1 MLRISV
7 DFLESSARYRA
18 LNIRRRRQPRRVFHS
33 FLMNAKN
40 IRNIAIIAHVD
51 HGKTTLVDCLLQQSG
66 TYRENQQVQERA
78 MDSMDL
84 EREKGITIKAKNLAV
99 KWINP
104 KDGEEYTINI
114 VDTPGHAD
122 FGAEVERVMK
132 MVDGV
137 LLLTDAVGGPQA
149 QTRWVLRKALDQGL
163 KTICVVNKV
172 DRDTSRPEWVHDKV
186 LELFLDLDADED
198 QFNAPFLYASAKMG
212 FADREVDGPR
222 ENMLDLFETI
232 VDRIP
237 APVIEEGEFRMLAS
251 NIDWDDYVGRM
262 AIGRVLSGEI
272 KVGQTIF
279 ALRKDG
285 KKDRVKVTKM
295 KSFSGAGDTDDVT
308 EAVAGDIVGLAGFDD
323 VDIGDTLAA
332 TADAEALPFVEIDP
346 ATVQMEFSVNSGP
359 LAGKDGKKVTSR
371 QIRERLIR
379 ETQSNI
385 SISVEDTDDGTR
397 FLVNARGSMQIA
409 VLVETMRREGF
420 ELLVSRPTVLYK
432 TIDGKQ
438 HEPFEQVWVEVPE
451 EHLGGVMENLSKR
464 KGKVTNMEHHN
475 SGVTVEAE
483 ISTRGLIGFESDL
496 VTMTSGHGVMS
507 HSFLEYR
514 SHCGEIV
521 TRLTGTLVSMEQ
533 GKTMPYALDM
543 IQTRGKLFVGPGE
556 EVYAGMIVGENPR
569 KEDMPV
575 NPAKAKQLDNM
586 RSSGTDKSIQL
597 SPPIKFSLER
607 AIEYIAPDELVEI
620 TPQFLRMRKR
630 ILDEN
635 VRRKMARA
643 AKK

>member
-1 MLRISV
+1 L
-7 DFLESSARYRA
+7 
-18 LNIRRRRQPRRVFHS
+18 
-33 FLMNAKN
+33 NAKN

-51 HGKTTLVDCLLQQSG
+51 HGKTTLVDCLLHQSG
-66 TYRENQQVQERA
+66 TYRENQQVEERA

-99 KWINP
+99 NWTDP
-104 KDGEEYTINI
+104 KDGETYTINI

-149 QTRWVLRKALDQGL
+149 QTRWVLRKALEAGL
-163 KTICVVNKV
+163 KTICVINKV
-172 DRDTSRPEWVHDKV
+172 DRETARPEWVHDKV
-186 LELFLDLDADED
+186 LELFLDLDANED
-198 QFNAPFLYASAKMG
+198 QFNAPFLFASAIQG

-232 VDRIP
+232 IERIP
-237 APVIEEGEFRMLAS
+237 PPEIEAGDFRMLVS
-251 NIDWDDYVGRM
+251 NIDWDAYVGRM
-262 AIGRVLSGEI
+262 AIGRLLSGDV
-272 KVGQTIF
+272 KVGQNIY

-285 KKDRVKVTKM
+285 RRERVKVTKM
-295 KSFSGAGDTDDVT
+295 KSFSGAGNTDDVPGAT
-308 EAVAGDIVGLAGFDD
+308 AGDIVGLAGFDE

-332 TADAEALPFVEIDP
+332 QQDAEPMPFVEIDP
-346 ATVQMEFSVNSGP
+346 ATVQMEFSVNNGP

-371 QIRERLIR
+371 QIRDRLIR

-397 FLVNARGSMQIA
+397 FLVNARGAMQIA

-420 ELLVSRPTVLYK
+420 EVLVSRPTVLYK
-432 TIDGKQ
+432 EVDGSR

-475 SGVTVEAE
+475 AGVTVEAE

-514 SHCGEIV
+514 PFCGEIV
-521 TRLTGTLVSMEQ
+521 TRQTGTLVSMEQ
-533 GKTMPYALDM
+533 GKAMPYALDM
-543 IQTRGKLFVGPGE
+543 VQNRGKLFVGPGV

-586 RSSGTDKSIQL
+586 RASGSDKGIQL
-597 SPPIKFSLER
+597 APPLEFSLER
-607 AIEYIAPDELVEI
+607 AIEYIAPDELVEA
-620 TPQFLRMRKR
+620 TPHFLRMRKR
-630 ILDEN
+630 ILDANE
-635 VRRKMARA
+635 RRKL
-643 AKK
+643 AKSGKA

>member
-1 MLRISV
+1 M
-7 DFLESSARYRA
+7 DAR
-18 LNIRRRRQPRRVFHS
+18 
-33 FLMNAKN
+33 N

-51 HGKTTLVDCLLQQSG
+51 HGKTTLVDCLLAQSG
-66 TYRENQQVQERA
+66 TYRENERVQERA

-99 KWINP
+99 KWTNP
-104 KDGEEYTINI
+104 EDGEVFTINI

-163 KTICVVNKV
+163 KTICVINKV
-172 DRDTSRPEWVHDKV
+172 DRDSARPDWVHDKV

-212 FADREVDGPR
+212 FADNSVNGPR
-222 ENMLDLFETI
+222 ENMADLFKTI
-232 VDRIP
+232 VERIP
-237 APVIEEGEFRMLAS
+237 APTIEKGDFRMLVS

-272 KVGQTIF
+272 KVGQTIY

-285 KKDRVKVTKM
+285 KRDRVKVTKM
-295 KSFSGAGDTDDVT
+295 KSFSGAGNTDDVID
-308 EAVAGDIVGLAGFDD
+308 AVAGDIVGLAGFDD

-332 TADAEALPFVEIDP
+332 QQDAESMPFVEIDP
-346 ATVQMEFSVNSGP
+346 ATIQMEFSVNNGP

-385 SISVEDTDDGTR
+385 SISIEDTEDGTR
-397 FLVNARGSMQIA
+397 FLVNARGAMQIA

-432 TIDGKQ
+432 EIEGTRC
-438 HEPFEQVWVEVPE
+438 EPFEQVWVEVPE
-451 EHLGGVMENLSKR
+451 EQLGGVMENLAKR

-475 SGVTVEAE
+475 AGVTVEAE
-483 ISTRGLIGFESDL
+483 VPTRGLIGFESDL

-507 HSFLEYR
+507 HSFLDYR
-514 SHCGEIV
+514 PHCGEIV

-543 IQTRGKLFVGPGE
+543 IQNRGKLFVSAGE

-569 KEDMPV
+569 IEDMPV

-586 RSSGTDKSIQL
+586 RASGSDKGIQL
-597 SPPIKFSLER
+597 APPVKFSLER
-607 AIEYIAPDELVEI
+607 AIEYIAPDELVEA

-630 ILDEN
+630 ELDEN
-635 VRRKMARA
+635 KRRKL
-643 AKK
+643 AKAGKS

>member
-1 MLRISV
+1 M
-7 DFLESSARYRA
+7 D
-18 LNIRRRRQPRRVFHS
+18 
-33 FLMNAKN
+33 AKN

-51 HGKTTLVDCLLQQSG
+51 HGKTTLVDCLLAQSG
-66 TYRENQQVQERA
+66 TYRENERVQERA

-99 KWINP
+99 KWTNP
-104 KDGEEYTINI
+104 KDGEVYTINI

-163 KTICVVNKV
+163 KTICVINKV
-172 DRDTSRPEWVHDKV
+172 DRDSARPDWVHDKV

-212 FADREVDGPR
+212 FADSSVNGPR
-222 ENMLDLFETI
+222 ENMTDLFNTI
-232 VDRIP
+232 VERIP
-237 APVIEEGEFRMLAS
+237 APTIENGNFRMLVS

-272 KVGQTIF
+272 KVGQKIY

-285 KKDRVKVTKM
+285 KRDQVKVTKM
-295 KSFSGAGDTDDVT
+295 KSFSGAGNTDDVIC
-308 EAVAGDIVGLAGFDD
+308 AVAGDIVGLAGFDD

-332 TADAEALPFVEIDP
+332 DQDAEYMPFVEIDP
-346 ATVQMEFSVNSGP
+346 ATIQMEFSVNNGP

-385 SISVEDTDDGTR
+385 SISIEDTEDGTK
-397 FLVNARGSMQIA
+397 FLVNARGAMQIA

-432 TIDGKQ
+432 EIDGARC
-438 HEPFEQVWVEVPE
+438 EPFEQVWVEVSE
-451 EHLGGVMENLSKR
+451 EKLGGVMENLAKR
-464 KGKVTNMEHHN
+464 KGKVTNIEHHN
-475 SGVTVEAE
+475 AGVTVEAE
-483 ISTRGLIGFESDL
+483 VPTRGLIGFESDL

-514 SHCGEIV
+514 LHCGEIV

-543 IQTRGKLFVGPGE
+543 IQNRGKLFVGSGE

-569 KEDMPV
+569 VEDMPV
-575 NPAKAKQLDNM
+575 NPTKAKQLDNM
-586 RSSGTDKSIQL
+586 RASGSDKGIQL
-597 SPPIKFSLER
+597 APPVKFSLER
-607 AIEYIAPDELVEI
+607 AIEYIAPDELVEA

-630 ILDEN
+630 ELDEN
-635 VRRKMARA
+635 KRRKL
-643 AKK
+643 AKSEKCLKDQN

>member
-1 MLRISV
+1 M
-7 DFLESSARYRA
+7 DAR
-18 LNIRRRRQPRRVFHS
+18 
-33 FLMNAKN
+33 N

-51 HGKTTLVDCLLQQSG
+51 HGKTTLVDCLLAQSG
-66 TYRENQQVQERA
+66 TYRENERVQERA

-99 KWINP
+99 KWTNP
-104 KDGEEYTINI
+104 EDSEVYTINI

-163 KTICVVNKV
+163 KTICVINKV
-172 DRDTSRPEWVHDKV
+172 DRDSARPDWVHDKV

-212 FADREVDGPR
+212 FADNSVNGPR
-222 ENMLDLFETI
+222 ENMADLFKTI
-232 VDRIP
+232 VERIP
-237 APVIEEGEFRMLAS
+237 APTIEKGDFRMLVS

-272 KVGQTIF
+272 KVGQTIY

-285 KKDRVKVTKM
+285 KRDRVKVTKM
-295 KSFSGAGDTDDVT
+295 KSFSGAGNTDDVID
-308 EAVAGDIVGLAGFDD
+308 AVAGDIVGLAGFDD

-332 TADAEALPFVEIDP
+332 QQDAESMPFVEIDP
-346 ATVQMEFSVNSGP
+346 ATIQMEFSVNNGP

-385 SISVEDTDDGTR
+385 SISIEDTEDGTR
-397 FLVNARGSMQIA
+397 FLVNARGAMQIA

-432 TIDGKQ
+432 EIEGTRC
-438 HEPFEQVWVEVPE
+438 EPFEQVWVEVPE
-451 EHLGGVMENLSKR
+451 EQLGGVMENLAKR

-475 SGVTVEAE
+475 AGVTVEAE
-483 ISTRGLIGFESDL
+483 VPTRGLIGFESDL

-507 HSFLEYR
+507 HSFLDYR
-514 SHCGEIV
+514 PHCGEIV

-543 IQTRGKLFVGPGE
+543 IQNRGKLFVSAGE

-569 KEDMPV
+569 IEDMPV

-586 RSSGTDKSIQL
+586 RASGSDKGIQL
-597 SPPIKFSLER
+597 APPVKFSLER
-607 AIEYIAPDELVEI
+607 AIEYIAPDELVEA

-630 ILDEN
+630 ELDEN
-635 VRRKMARA
+635 KRRKL
-643 AKK
+643 AKAGKS

>member
-1 MLRISV
+1 
-7 DFLESSARYRA
+7 
-18 LNIRRRRQPRRVFHS
+18 
-33 FLMNAKN
+33 
-40 IRNIAIIAHVD
+40 
-51 HGKTTLVDCLLQQSG
+51 
-66 TYRENQQVQERA
+66 
-78 MDSMDL
+78 MDL

-99 KWINP
+99 KWTNP
-104 KDGEEYTINI
+104 EDGEVYTINI

-163 KTICVVNKV
+163 KTICVINKV
-172 DRDTSRPEWVHDKV
+172 DRDSARPDWVHDKV

-212 FADREVDGPR
+212 FADNSVNGPR
-222 ENMLDLFETI
+222 ENMADLFKTI
-232 VDRIP
+232 VERIP
-237 APVIEEGEFRMLAS
+237 APTIEKGDFRMLVS

-272 KVGQTIF
+272 KVGQTIY

-285 KKDRVKVTKM
+285 KRDRVKVTKM
-295 KSFSGAGDTDDVT
+295 KSFSGAGNTDDVID
-308 EAVAGDIVGLAGFDD
+308 AVAGDIVGLAGFDD

-332 TADAEALPFVEIDP
+332 QQDAESMPFVEIDP
-346 ATVQMEFSVNSGP
+346 ATIQMEFSVNNGP

-385 SISVEDTDDGTR
+385 SISIEDTEDGTR
-397 FLVNARGSMQIA
+397 FLVNARGAMQIA

-432 TIDGKQ
+432 EIEGTRC
-438 HEPFEQVWVEVPE
+438 EPFEQVWVEVPE
-451 EHLGGVMENLSKR
+451 EQLGGVMENLAKR

-475 SGVTVEAE
+475 AGVTVEAE
-483 ISTRGLIGFESDL
+483 VPTRGLIGFESDL

-507 HSFLEYR
+507 HSFLDYR
-514 SHCGEIV
+514 PHCGEIV

-543 IQTRGKLFVGPGE
+543 IQNRGKLFVSSGE

-569 KEDMPV
+569 IEDMPV

-586 RSSGTDKSIQL
+586 RASGSDKGIQL
-597 SPPIKFSLER
+597 APPVKFSLER
-607 AIEYIAPDELVEI
+607 AIEYIAPDELVEA

-630 ILDEN
+630 ELDEN
-635 VRRKMARA
+635 KRRKL
-643 AKK
+643 AKAGKS

>member
-1 MLRISV
+1 
-7 DFLESSARYRA
+7 
-18 LNIRRRRQPRRVFHS
+18 
-33 FLMNAKN
+33 MNAKN

-51 HGKTTLVDCLLQQSG
+51 HGKTTLVDCLLAQSG
-66 TYRENQQVQERA
+66 AYRENQQVEERA

-99 KWINP
+99 KWTNP

-163 KTICVVNKV
+163 KTICVINKV
-172 DRDTSRPEWVHDKV
+172 DRDTSRPDWVHDKV

-212 FADREVDGPR
+212 FADREPNGPR
-222 ENMLDLFETI
+222 ENMLALFETI
-232 VDRIP
+232 VERIP
-237 APVIEEGEFRMLAS
+237 APTIEEGDFRMLVS

-262 AIGRVLSGEI
+262 AIGRVLSGEV
-272 KVGQTIF
+272 KVGQTIY
-279 ALRKDG
+279 ALRKNG
-285 KKDRVKVTKM
+285 SKDRVKVTKM
-295 KSFSGAGDTDDVT
+295 KSFSGLSTDDVT
-308 EAVAGDIVGLAGFDD
+308 EAVAGDIVGLAGFDE
-323 VDIGDTLAA
+323 VDIGNTLAA
-332 TADAEALPFVEIDP
+332 SPDAEAMPFVEIDP
-346 ATVQMEFSVNSGP
+346 ATVQMEFSVNNGP

-371 QIRERLIR
+371 QIRDRLIR

-385 SISVEDTDDGTR
+385 SISIEDTDDGTR
-397 FLVNARGSMQIA
+397 FLVNARGAMQIA

-420 ELLVSRPTVLYK
+420 EVLVSRPTVLYK

-438 HEPFEQVWVEVPE
+438 HEPFERVWVEIPE
-451 EHLGGVMENLSKR
+451 EQLGGVIENLSKR
-464 KGKVTNMEHHN
+464 KAKVTNMEHHN
-475 SGVTVEAE
+475 AGVTVEAE
-483 ISTRGLIGFESDL
+483 APTRGLIGFESDL

-514 SHCGEIV
+514 PHCGEIT
-521 TRLTGTLVSMEQ
+521 TRQTGTLVSMEL
-533 GKTMPYALDM
+533 GKAMPYALDM
-543 IQTRGKLFVGPGE
+543 IQNRGKLFVGPGE
-556 EVYAGMIVGENPR
+556 EVYGGMIVGENPR

-586 RSSGTDKSIQL
+586 RASGSDKGIQL
-597 SPPIKFSLER
+597 APPVKFSLER
-607 AIEYIAPDELVEI
+607 AIEYIANDELVEA
-620 TPQFLRMRKR
+620 TPNFLRMRKR
-630 ILDEN
+630 ELDEN
-635 VRRKMARA
+635 KRRKMAKA
-643 AKK
+643 AKA

>member
-1 MLRISV
+1 
-7 DFLESSARYRA
+7 
-18 LNIRRRRQPRRVFHS
+18 
-33 FLMNAKN
+33 MNAKN

-66 TYRENQQVQERA
+66 TYRENQKVQERA

-99 KWINP
+99 KWVNP
-104 KDGEEYTINI
+104 KDGEKYTINI

-212 FADREVDGPR
+212 FADLEVDGPR
-222 ENMLDLFETI
+222 ENMQDLFETI
-232 VDRIP
+232 VSRIP
-237 APVIEEGEFRMLAS
+237 APIIEEGEFRMLAS

-262 AIGRVLSGEI
+262 AIGRLLSGEVS
-272 KVGQTIF
+272 VGQTIF
-279 ALRKDG
+279 AHRKSG
-285 KKDRVKVTKM
+285 KIDRVKVTKM
-295 KSFSGAGDTDDVT
+295 KSFSGAGDTDDVSS
-308 EAVAGDIVGLAGFDD
+308 AVAGDIVGLAGFDD

-332 TADAEALPFVEIDP
+332 SKEAEALPFVEIDP
-346 ATVQMEFSVNSGP
+346 ATVQMEFSVNNGP
-359 LAGKDGKKVTSR
+359 LGGKDGKKITSR

-385 SISVEDTDDGTR
+385 SISIEDTDDGTR
-397 FLVNARGSMQIA
+397 FLVNARGAMQIA

-432 TIDGKQ
+432 EIDGTRC
-438 HEPFEQVWVEVPE
+438 EPFEQVWVEVPE
-451 EHLGGVMENLSKR
+451 EQLGSVMENLAKR

-483 ISTRGLIGFESDL
+483 VPTRGLIGFESDL

-514 SHCGEIV
+514 PHCGEIV

-533 GKTMPYALDM
+533 GKSMPYALDM
-543 IQTRGKLFVGPGE
+543 IQSRGKLFIGPSE

-569 KEDMPV
+569 TEDMPV

-607 AIEYIAPDELVEI
+607 AIEYIAPDELVEA

-630 ILDEN
+630 ELDEN
-635 VRRKMARA
+635 KRRKA
-643 AKK
+643 AKAAKA

>member
-1 MLRISV
+1 
-7 DFLESSARYRA
+7 
-18 LNIRRRRQPRRVFHS
+18 
-33 FLMNAKN
+33 
-40 IRNIAIIAHVD
+40 
-51 HGKTTLVDCLLQQSG
+51 
-66 TYRENQQVQERA
+66 
-78 MDSMDL
+78 
-84 EREKGITIKAKNLAV
+84 
-99 KWINP
+99 
-104 KDGEEYTINI
+104 
-114 VDTPGHAD
+114 
-122 FGAEVERVMK
+122 
-132 MVDGV
+132 
-137 LLLTDAVGGPQA
+137 
-149 QTRWVLRKALDQGL
+149 
-163 KTICVVNKV
+163 
-172 DRDTSRPEWVHDKV
+172 
-186 LELFLDLDADED
+186 
-198 QFNAPFLYASAKMG
+198 MG

-237 APVIEEGEFRMLAS
+237 APKIEEGDFRMLAS

-295 KSFSGAGDTDDVT
+295 KSFSGAGNTDDVT

-346 ATVQMEFSVNSGP
+346 ATVQMEFSVNNGP

-438 HEPFEQVWVEVPE
+438 HEPVEQVWVEVPE

-514 SHCGEIV
+514 PHCGEIV

-556 EVYAGMIVGENPR
+556 ETYAGMIVGENPR

-597 SPPIKFSLER
+597 SPPVQFSLER
-607 AIEYIAPDELVEI
+607 AIEYIAPDELVEA
-620 TPQFLRMRKR
+620 TPQFLRLRKR
-630 ILDEN
+630 ILDETT
-635 VRRKMARA
+635 RRKMAKA

>member
-1 MLRISV
+1 MPSLIYPA
-7 DFLESSARYRA
+7 DFL
-18 LNIRRRRQPRRVFHS
+18 RRVS
-33 FLMNAKN
+33 FLYTTSSFMDARN

-51 HGKTTLVDCLLQQSG
+51 HGKTTLVDCLLAQSG
-66 TYRENQQVQERA
+66 TYRENERVQERA

-99 KWINP
+99 KWTNP
-104 KDGEEYTINI
+104 EDGEVFTINI

-163 KTICVVNKV
+163 KTICVINKV
-172 DRDTSRPEWVHDKV
+172 DRDSARPDWVHDKV

-212 FADREVDGPR
+212 FADNSVNGPR
-222 ENMLDLFETI
+222 ENMADLFKTI
-232 VDRIP
+232 VERIP
-237 APVIEEGEFRMLAS
+237 APTIEKGDFRMLVS

-272 KVGQTIF
+272 KVGQTIY

-285 KKDRVKVTKM
+285 KRDRVKVTKM
-295 KSFSGAGDTDDVT
+295 KSFSGAGNTDDVID
-308 EAVAGDIVGLAGFDD
+308 AVAGDIVGLAGFDD

-332 TADAEALPFVEIDP
+332 QQDAESMPFVEIDP
-346 ATVQMEFSVNSGP
+346 ATIQMEFSVNSGP

-385 SISVEDTDDGTR
+385 SISIEDTEDGTR
-397 FLVNARGSMQIA
+397 FLVNARGAMQIA

-432 TIDGKQ
+432 EIEGTRC
-438 HEPFEQVWVEVPE
+438 EPFEQVWVEVPE
-451 EHLGGVMENLSKR
+451 EQLGGVMENLAKR

-475 SGVTVEAE
+475 AGVTVEAE
-483 ISTRGLIGFESDL
+483 VPTRGLIGFESDL

-507 HSFLEYR
+507 HSFLDYR
-514 SHCGEIV
+514 PHCGEIV

-543 IQTRGKLFVGPGE
+543 IQNRGKLFVSAGE

-569 KEDMPV
+569 IEDMPV

-586 RSSGTDKSIQL
+586 RASGSDKGIQL
-597 SPPIKFSLER
+597 APPVKFSLER
-607 AIEYIAPDELVEI
+607 AIEYIAPDELVEA

-630 ILDEN
+630 ELDEN
-635 VRRKMARA
+635 KRRKL
-643 AKK
+643 AKAGKS

>member
-1 MLRISV
+1 
-7 DFLESSARYRA
+7 
-18 LNIRRRRQPRRVFHS
+18 
-33 FLMNAKN
+33 MNAEH

-66 TYRENQQVQERA
+66 TYRENQKVEERA

-99 KWINP
+99 NWLNP
-104 KDGEEYTINI
+104 KDGITYTINI

-149 QTRWVLRKALDQGL
+149 QTRWVLRKALDAGL
-163 KTICVVNKV
+163 KTICVINKV
-172 DRDTSRPEWVHDKV
+172 DRETSRPDWVHDKV

-212 FADREVDGPR
+212 FADRKVDGPR

-232 VDRIP
+232 IERIP
-237 APVIEEGEFRMLAS
+237 PPVIEEGDFRMLVS

-262 AIGRVLSGEI
+262 AIGRLLSGEI
-272 KVGQTIF
+272 KQGQTIY

-285 KKDRVKVTKM
+285 RKDRVKVTKM
-295 KSFSGAGDTDDVT
+295 KSFSGAGNTDDVT

-332 TADAEALPFVEIDP
+332 SADAMALPFVEIDP
-346 ATVQMEFSVNSGP
+346 ATVQMEFSVNNGP

-385 SISVEDTDDGTR
+385 SISIEDTDDGTR
-397 FLVNARGSMQIA
+397 FLVNARGAMQIA

-420 ELLVSRPTVLYK
+420 EVLVSRPTVLYK
-432 TIDGKQ
+432 EIDGTRC
-438 HEPFEQVWVEVPE
+438 EPFEQVWVEVPE
-451 EHLGGVMENLSKR
+451 EQLGGVMENLSKR

-475 SGVTVEAE
+475 AGVTVEAE
-483 ISTRGLIGFESDL
+483 VPTRGLIGFESDL

-514 SHCGEIV
+514 PFCGEIT
-521 TRLTGTLVSMEQ
+521 TRQTGTLVSMEQ
-533 GKTMPYALDM
+533 GKAMPYALDM
-543 IQTRGKLFVGPGE
+543 IQNRGKLFVGPGE
-556 EVYAGMIVGENPR
+556 EVYGGMIVGENPR

-586 RSSGTDKSIQL
+586 RASGSDKGIQL
-597 SPPIKFSLER
+597 APPVKFSLER
-607 AIEYIAPDELVEI
+607 AIEYIAPDELVEA

-635 VRRKMARA
+635 VRRKMAKA
-643 AKK
+643 AKA